1 LSNRPNPKLIG
12 AFVLGGVTLAAIAV
26 GVLGSGK
33 LFRHSI
39 PFVLFF
45 PSSVEGL
52 NVGAPVKFKG
62 VEVGSVSRILLNL
75 DRPEMSDAN
84 IPVFVD
90 VDMDKVMRKGGP
102 PDLEDPAVFRNFV
115 DRGLRAELESQSLLT
130 GQLFIELDFH
140 PEIPAR
146 FVQPPDYRYR
156 EVPTIPNT
164 LERAGSTIE
173 ALLDQ
178 LRRANLP
185 ALVRSA
191 TAALDGVRNLV
202 ESPEIRRDL
211 TAVGAT
217 LRNADRAMADLDQT
231 ASRLEQRVEPLTA
244 SLAGTSEQTRQTVAR
259 AEAVIAHA
267 DTAIGEL
274 HETLSALR
282 TQIEPGSPIS
292 HELLRTLGE
301 TAAAARSVRELADYL
316 QRNPSS
322 LVLGRP
328 AATEPR

>member
-1 LSNRPNPKLIG
+1 MNNRPNPKLIG

-33 LFRHSI
+33 LFRHAI
-39 PFVLFF
+39 PFVLYF
-45 PSSVEGL
+45 PTSVEGL

-62 VEVGSVSRILLNL
+62 VEVGAVSRILLNL
-75 DRPEMSDAN
+75 DRPEMSEAN

-102 PDLEDPAVFRNFV
+102 LDLEDPVVFHNFV
-115 DRGLRAELESQSLLT
+115 ERGLRAELESQSLLT
-130 GQLFIELDFH
+130 GQLFVELDFH

-146 FVQPPDYRYR
+146 FVQPADYRYR
-156 EVPTIPNT
+156 EIPTIPNT
-164 LERAGSTIE
+164 LERAGLTVE
-173 ALLDQ
+173 ELLNQ
-178 LRRANLP
+178 LKRANLP

-191 TAALDGVRNLV
+191 TVALDGVRNLV

-211 TAVGAT
+211 VAVGTT
-217 LRNADRAMADLDQT
+217 LRNADRAMAGLDQT
-231 ASRLEQRVEPLTA
+231 ASRLEQRVGPLAT
-244 SLAGTSEQTRQTVAR
+244 SLVSTSEQTRQTVVR
-259 AEAVIAHA
+259 AEAAIARA
-267 DTAIGEL
+267 DAAIEDVQT
-274 HETLSALR
+274 TLAAVR
-282 TQIEPGSPIS
+282 VQIEPGSPIS

-301 TAAAARSVRELADYL
+301 TAAAARSVRELAEYL

-328 AATEPR
+328 ASAEPQ

>member
-1 LSNRPNPKLIG
+1 MNRPNPRLIG
-12 AFVLGGVTLAAIAV
+12 AFVLGGVTLAAVAV

-62 VEVGSVSRILLNL
+62 VEVGVVSRILLNL
-75 DRPEMSDAN
+75 DRPETSEPN

-90 VDMDKVMRKGGP
+90 IDMDKVMRKGGP
-102 PDLEDPAVFRNFV
+102 PDLEDPAVFHSFV
-115 DRGLRAELESQSLLT
+115 ARGLRAELESQSLLT
-130 GQLFIELDFH
+130 GQLFIEFDYH

-146 FVQPPDYRYR
+146 FVQPPDYRFR

-164 LERAGSTIE
+164 LERAGSSVE

-178 LRRANLP
+178 LKRANLP

-191 TAALDGVRNLV
+191 TAALDGVRDLV
-202 ESPEIRRDL
+202 AAPEIRRDL
-211 TAVGAT
+211 EAAGAT
-217 LRNADRAMADLDQT
+217 LRNADRAMADLDQV
-231 ASRLEQRVEPLTA
+231 ASRLEQRVEPLAA
-244 SLAGTSEQTRQTVAR
+244 SLVGTSEQTRQTVAR
-259 AEAVIAHA
+259 AEAVITHA
-267 DTAIGEL
+267 DAAIGDL
-274 HETLSALR
+274 QTTLTAVR
-282 TQIEPGSPIS
+282 TQLEPGSPIS

-301 TAAAARSVRELADYL
+301 TAAAARSIRELADYL

-328 AATEPR
+328 VATEPR